1 MNLALLK
8 TSDKEL
14 LIMSIYDNTK
24 QSSQARK
31 EIKRRRAV
39 GYSDGTAIVKIDPKA
54 ELVEL
59 SRVGTIIINGVEQ

>member
-14 LIMSIYDNTK
+14 LIMSIFDNTK
-24 QSSQARK
+24 QSSEARQ

-39 GYSDGTAIVKIDPKA
+39 GYSDGTAIAKI
-54 ELVEL
+54 EGGWT
-59 SRVGTIIINGVEQ
+59 SINGEEQ